1 MNIDIG
7 VLTYEKKKRF
17 ILGSVLVFLLLLIFL
32 HVSIWIN
39 EERKEVLKIGFYDNY
54 PYFYINNKAKVC
66 GYYNDLA
73 KSLSE
78 RLNFKVEY
86 IYGGVWELLKE
97 LDKGE
102 IDLVFGI
109 NKTKEREEIYEFTS
123 NYINEKPYVIYTNK
137 SIQYGDISALNGMK
151 MGYIEGELDNE
162 WFLNYLKSKN
172 INVELVKGSSYKVVK
187 SLLVQNKA
195 DFIIDNSDSNI
206 KSKGKNIKEI
216 FEFSSGPRYI
226 VAKKNNEELISK
238 IDGILNN
245 MNLIPDEKKNN
256 NLIYKYFDDIFND
269 TTNKH
274 IFMILF
280 LIILVIFLKNV
291 DRRITKIIK
300 KQKIINDL
308 KRGNYILYYQPIVDF
323 KHKRIRGF
331 EALIR
336 LMKDGQLLTPYYFIQ
351 DIEDANMMK
360 EITLWALKRAIK
372 DYNIIKGY
380 ENINDKDFYISINV
394 SFNEIED
401 LKFLNKV
408 IEIVRNSNIG
418 ENSICLEIVEK
429 FGAEEIEKIRENI
442 KFLQDNGILIAI
454 DDFGVEYSNLDL
466 LKKIDSNIIKLD
478 KFFADGISDSEISL
492 KVIDFILDICRL
504 SDKSIVL
511 EGVEEKEQVD
521 IIKTFLYEKIYI
533 QGYYFSKPL
542 DIKSLKT
549 YTF

>member
-1 MNIDIG
+1 MK
-7 VLTYEKKKRF
+7 KKKRF

-245 MNLIPDEKKNN
+245 MNLIPDGKKNN

-380 ENINDKDFYISINV
+380 DNINEKDFYISINV

-408 IEIVRNSNIG
+408 IEIVKNSNIG

-429 FGAEEIEKIRENI
+429 FGADEINKIQENI
-442 KFLQDNGILIAI
+442 SLLKENGILIAI

-478 KFFADGISDSEISL
+478 KFFVDELNDSEISV
-492 KVIDFILDICRL
+492 KVIDFILDICKS
-504 SDKSIVL
+504 SDKSIVI

-521 IIKTFLYEKIYI
+521 IIKNFLYEKIYI

-542 DIKSLKT
+542 DIKKLGSLSLL
-549 YTF
+549 F